1 MLVLRCTK
9 KLLVRLPEASS
20 GADSSSSTWLGDWY
34 ANPVNIGRQR
44 LILCMSE
51 VTLLPVVVAAR
62 DLSSFHQR
70 LIDGVGEVLHSL
82 GFVDSLIHGEQARMA
97 PVAFAPT
104 NSRVALGMMN
114 DFAFLLQAGMERGE
128 SLLDASLQLAR
139 TPCRVIDSS
148 PDRATLDLFRKRSP
162 LTLVR

>member
-9 KLLVRLPEASS
+9 KLLVRLPEREPV
-20 GADSSSSTWLGDWY
+20 ADSNSSTWLGDWY

-51 VTLLPVVVAAR
+51 VTLLPVVVTAR
-62 DLSSFHQR
+62 DLSSFYSR
-70 LIDGVGEVLHSL
+70 LVEGLGEVLRSL
-82 GFVDSLIHGEQARMA
+82 GVFDTLIHEEQARMA

-104 NSRVALGMMN
+104 NSRVVLGMMN
-114 DFAFLLQAGMERGE
+114 DFAFLLQAGMEQGE
-128 SLLDASLQLAR
+128 SLLDASPQLAR
-139 TPCRVIDSS
+139 TPCRVINSS

-162 LTLVR
+162 LTLVK